1 MVILERNLIMK
12 KQCVIIGLGIYG
24 MSVAKK
30 LSEEGM
36 EVLAIDKDMKLVE
49 KANEFVTKAL
59 CIDITSIDSL
69 EGIPMKEFD
78 IGIVGVGEDLAVSVI
93 ACLALKESG
102 IEHIIAKAGDKL
114 HKKIL
119 EKLNV
124 DEIVLPEEYMGIMT
138 AKNILEG

>member
-1 MVILERNLIMK
+1 MK

-36 EVLAIDKDMKLVE
+36 EVLAIDKNMRLVE
-49 KANEFVTKAL
+49 KASSFVTKAICL
-59 CIDITSIDSL
+59 DITSIDAL
-69 EGIPMKEFD
+69 EGVPMKNFE
-78 IGIVGVGEDLAVSVI
+78 IGVVGVGEDVAVSVI

-102 IEHIIAKAGDKL
+102 VNHIIAKAGDSL

-119 EKLNV
+119 EKLDV
-124 DEIVLPEEYMGIMT
+124 DEIVLPEEYLGIMT
-138 AKNILEG
+138 AKNILEN

>member
-1 MVILERNLIMK
+1 MK

-24 MSVAKK
+24 MNVAKK

-36 EVLAIDKDMKLVE
+36 EVLAIDKNMKLVE
-49 KANEFVTKAL
+49 KASTFVTKAI
-59 CIDITSIDSL
+59 CMDITSVDGL

-138 AKNILEG
+138 ANNILEG